1 MMMID
6 DDDDEVGKDSQS
18 HSKRPLLRIIAG
30 QRHPRNIE
38 SVRKSPEHLR
48 EYYAEVAGA
57 LAVE

>member
-30 QRHPRNIE
+30 QRHPRD
-38 SVRKSPEHLR
+38 V
-48 EYYAEVAGA
+48 
-57 LAVE
+57 